1 MGPSVYGPVSYTHLD
16 VYKRQVADYIFAKAM
31 QGETP
36 RLADVISQVEEAAD
50 QEKITALSEYEI
62 PSDTADLEKLMTE
75 TIRTIRLNSLEDE
88 VRSNDDLQ
96 KLQEIINQKRALQ
109 ALRIEILP

>member
-1 MGPSVYGPVSYTHLD
+1 
-16 VYKRQVADYIFAKAM
+16 
-31 QGETP
+31 
-36 RLADVISQVEEAAD
+36 
-50 QEKITALSEYEI
+50 KITALSEYEI